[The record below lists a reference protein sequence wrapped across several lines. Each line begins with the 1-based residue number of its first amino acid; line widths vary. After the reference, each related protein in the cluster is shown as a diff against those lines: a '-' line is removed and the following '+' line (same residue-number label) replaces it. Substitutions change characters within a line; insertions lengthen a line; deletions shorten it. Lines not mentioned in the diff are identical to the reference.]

1 MKINFKKNMK
11 EEQLKQNEEA
21 LEQENQ
27 EMKEGEVEDF
37 ATENQENAPAA
48 NEALEKAQNEIK
60 ELSDKYLR
68 LVAEFDNFR
77 KRSAKERNELTK
89 NAGEDIIKSLLD
101 VIDDAERAEQQFE
114 NSTDVASLKTGIELI
129 FNKLKSILTAK
140 GLSKMQSKG
149 EVFNPE
155 LHDAITEIPTA
166 NEADSGKVIDEVQTG
181 YYLND
186 KIIRHAKVVVGK

>member
-1 MKINFKKNMK
+1 MK